1 MRINWVFASGYQLD
15 PTIDI
20 DRVKSVGATWGSWTT
35 WRSCSTDNVIC
46 YDFDKCRDLLNRAFQ
61 TVCNFYV
68 PKKLYQDLNRPVG
81 VKLFE
86 GDFLQDLDH
95 REDIIAL
102 HMTATISDI
111 VLLLGFDLS
120 TPISL
125 SDPMANHR
133 IKNYHGLLNHVIRTS
148 DCQYVVIDHH
158 NDLDKAYKNL
168 PNLTTD
174 SLSGALELLG

>member
-20 DRVKSVGATWGSWTT
+20 DRLKGIGATWGSWTT

-46 YDFDKCRDLLNRAFQ
+46 YDFEKCRDLLNRAFQ

-68 PKKLYQDLNRPVG
+68 PKKLYQDLGRPVG

-86 GDFLQDLDH
+86 GDFLQDLDN

-102 HMTATISDI
+102 HMTAPISDI
-111 VLLLGFDLS
+111 VLLVGFDLS
-120 TPISL
+120 TPVAVQ
-125 SDPMANHR
+125 DPVANQK
-133 IKNYHGLLNHVIRTS
+133 IKNYHGLLNHMIKTS
-148 DCQYVVIDHH
+148 ESQYVVIDHH
-158 NDLDKAYKNL
+158 KELDKAYKSL
-168 PNLTTD
+168 PNLTKD
-174 SLSGALELLG
+174 SMSGALELLI